1 MANQTEITP
10 AVQRIG
16 AVIAL
21 AEEGAEEYVQLH
33 AAVWPEVLDAL
44 RKANVTNYSIFRR
57 DSLLFSYMEYRGS
70 DLVADMAG
78 MASDPATKRWW
89 EVVMPLQR
97 TMRSSADEEWW
108 APMEEVF
115 HLE

>member
-1 MANQTEITP
+1 
-10 AVQRIG
+10 
-16 AVIAL
+16 
-21 AEEGAEEYVQLH
+21 LH

-108 APMEEVF
+108 ARWKKCSTSSNRGVMGVF
-115 HLE
+115 SQSARTRYGVAR